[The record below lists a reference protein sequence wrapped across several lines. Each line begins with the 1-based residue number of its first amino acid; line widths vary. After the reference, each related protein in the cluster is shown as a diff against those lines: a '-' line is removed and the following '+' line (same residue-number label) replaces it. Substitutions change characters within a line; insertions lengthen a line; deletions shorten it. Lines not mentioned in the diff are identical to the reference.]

1 MMALRRAM
9 ILALFFL
16 SGMAA
21 LIYQVTWVRQATLV
35 FGVSVYA
42 VSMVLTAFMGG
53 SALGSYGLRRMAD
66 RTPNPLR
73 LYSLLQFGIAF
84 FGLLTPWLL
93 VELMPLY
100 GQVAQSLPA
109 DTALLTPIR
118 LLFSLLIL
126 VPPTFLMGATLPV
139 MARAYAGRAG
149 QVGGDVGRLYAV
161 ETLGA
166 ALGCGLAGLLL
177 LRTLGTHETVWLAVT
192 LNLVAA
198 SGAWWVAKEVG
209 SREWGVGGGEA
220 EGESVERQTR
230 KKADARTATSSA
242 SHSQFTIH
250 NSQFPI
256 PLAYALSGFVAL
268 GYEVV
273 WTRILTVFTLHAVFS
288 FSIMLTT
295 FLLGLTLGGWIGM
308 RWVRRR
314 RPTLLDFAHVQLALG
329 ILGMLVLYLFWLL
342 PERVTLEGIF
352 GSYSVGNLI
361 FFEFLLG
368 LLTFVAP
375 ATLLGLLFPIVV
387 SLYTE
392 ERSANLG
399 ERVGLVNALNTAGAV
414 LGSLVTGFLLIPWLG
429 LQYSTVGLAALNL
442 ALGAA
447 AYGLARGRRAIPVGA
462 LAVFAVLVLLLPP
475 GYYLGFRADAPDNL
489 KFYGEG
495 VETTVAVFEVPEQNF
510 KVSFVNG
517 RIEVPTDP
525 VSMRAFRLLGHLPAL
540 LKPAA
545 QKALMLSFGN
555 GISTGSLDSHRI
567 PHIDAVDLSAEQFA
581 AAELYWQENYN
592 VLRSPHLHTHIEDG
606 RNFLLQTPYIYD
618 IITTDATHP
627 VNTSSW
633 ALFTREFYESVAA
646 RLAPDGVFF
655 QWLPFHNL
663 REEDYKR
670 ILRTFQQVFPNA
682 TLWYTGGSH
691 TLVLATPEPLTVAR
705 LRTAFLAAAT
715 NQIVID
721 DLGPPAVWPSY
732 LAMDAEALRAYA
744 GDGPLTTDNDA
755 FFLPYDEDNLR
766 IMQTMQA
773 AVRR

>member
-1 MMALRRAM
+1 MRRPT

-42 VSMVLTAFMGG
+42 VSMVLAAFMGG
-53 SALGSYGLRRMAD
+53 AALGSFGLRRLAD
-66 RTPNPLR
+66 RTLTPLR
-73 LYSLLQFGIAF
+73 LYSLLQLGIAL

-93 VELMPLY
+93 VALMPLY
-100 GQVAQSLPA
+100 GRAAQSLPA
-109 DTALLTPIR
+109 GSGFLTLLR
-118 LLFSLLIL
+118 LLFSLLVL
-126 VPPTFLMGATLPV
+126 APPTFLMGATLPV

-149 QVGGDVGRLYAV
+149 RVGGDVGRLYAV
-161 ETLGA
+161 ETFGA
-166 ALGCGLAGLLL
+166 ALGCGLAGLVL
-177 LRTLGTHETVWLAVT
+177 LRTLGTRETVGLAVA

-198 SGAWWVAKEVG
+198 GGAWWVARGIG
-209 SREWGVGGGEA
+209 SREWGVEDGG
-220 EGESVERQTR
+220 VEQRIR
-230 KKADARTATSSA
+230 KRVDARMTASSA
-242 SHSQFTIH
+242 PHSQFTI
-250 NSQFPI
+250 
-256 PLAYALSGFVAL
+256 PLAYAISGFVAL

-273 WTRILTVFTLHAVFS
+273 WARILTVFTLHAVFS

-295 FLLGLTLGGWIGM
+295 FLLGLTAGSWVGV
-308 RWVRRR
+308 RWVRRGR
-314 RPTLLDFAHVQLALG
+314 LTLVDFGNLQLALALMG
-329 ILGMLVLYLFWLL
+329 VLTLYVFWLL

-352 GSYSVGNLI
+352 GAYSVGNLVL
-361 FFEFLLG
+361 FEFLLG
-368 LLTFVAP
+368 FLTFFAP
-375 ATLLGLLFPIVV
+375 ATLLGILFPVMV

-392 ERSANLG
+392 ERTDEIG
-399 ERVGLVNALNTAGAV
+399 RRVGLLNALNTAGAV

-429 LQYSTVGLAALNL
+429 LQYSTVGLSAVNL
-442 ALGAA
+442 ALGGA
-447 AYGLARGRRAIPVGA
+447 AYTLAPGRRAVPAGA
-462 LAVFAVLVLLLPP
+462 LAVFVALVLLLPP
-475 GYYLGFRADAPDNL
+475 GYYLGFRADAPESL

-540 LKPAA
+540 LKPDA

-555 GISTGSLDSHRI
+555 GIATGSLDSHGI

-592 VLRSPHLHTHIEDG
+592 VLRSARLHTHVEDG
-606 RNFLLQTPYIYD
+606 RNFLLQTPHIYD

-633 ALFTREFYESVAA
+633 ALFTLEFYESVAA
-646 RLAPDGVFF
+646 RLAPDGVFL

-663 REEDYKR
+663 REQDYKR
-670 ILRTFQQVFPNA
+670 ILRTFQQVFPHA

-691 TLVLATPEPLTVAR
+691 TLVLATPEPLTVDTVR
-705 LRTAFLAAAT
+705 NTFSTAAT
-715 NQIVID
+715 NQILVD
-721 DLGPPAVWPSY
+721 DLGPPATWLSY
-732 LAMDAEALRAYA
+732 LAMDAAALRVYA
-744 GDGPLTTDNDA
+744 EDGPLTTDNDA
-755 FFLPYDEDNLR
+755 FFLPYDDDNLR

-773 AVRR
+773 AVQR

>member
-1 MMALRRAM
+1 MHRATL
-9 ILALFFL
+9 LALFFF

-42 VSMVLTAFMGG
+42 VSMVLAAFMGG
-53 SALGSYGLRRMAD
+53 SALGSFGLRRLAD
-66 RTPNPLR
+66 RTANPLR
-73 LYSLLQFGIAF
+73 LYSLLQLGIAL

-93 VELMPLY
+93 VVLMPLY
-100 GQVAQSLPA
+100 GRIAQTLPA

-149 QVGGDVGRLYAV
+149 RISGDVGQLYAV

-166 ALGCGLAGLLL
+166 ALGCGLAGLIL
-177 LRTLGTHETVWLAVT
+177 LRTLGTRETVWVAVV

-198 SGAWWVAKEVG
+198 GVAWWTARGVG
-209 SREWGVGGGEA
+209 SGEWGMGEPQS
-220 EGESVERQTR
+220 GRQLHNAR
-230 KKADARTATSSA
+230 PARTAARSTQ
-242 SHSQFTIH
+242 HSPLPTPH
-250 NSQFPI
+250 SLLPI
-256 PLAYALSGFVAL
+256 PFAYAVSGFVAL

-295 FLLGLTLGGWIGM
+295 FLLGLTLGGWIGV

-314 RPTLLDFAHVQLALG
+314 RPSLVDFAYLQFALG
-329 ILGMLVLYLFWLL
+329 ILGVLVLYIFWLL

-352 GSYSVGNLI
+352 GAYSVGNLI
-361 FFEFLLG
+361 LFEFLLG
-368 LLTFVAP
+368 LLTCLAP
-375 ATLLGLLFPIVV
+375 ATLLGVLFPVVV
-387 SLYTE
+387 SLYTA
-392 ERSANLG
+392 ERNDEIG
-399 ERVGLVNALNTAGAV
+399 ERVGLLNALNTAGAV
-414 LGSLVTGFLLIPWLG
+414 AGSLVTGFLLIPWLG
-429 LQYSTVGLAALNL
+429 LQYSTVGLSALNL
-442 ALGAA
+442 ALGGAV
-447 AYGLARGRRAIPVGA
+447 YWLAHRKRAVPAGVVA
-462 LAVFAVLVLLLPP
+462 LFVVLVLLLPP
-475 GYYLGFRADAPDNL
+475 GYYLGFRADAPDTL
-489 KFYGEG
+489 RFYGEG

-555 GISTGSLDSHRI
+555 GISTGSLDTHGI
-567 PHIDAVDLSAEQFA
+567 PYIDAVDLSAEQFA
-581 AAELYWQENYN
+581 AAAIYWQENYN
-592 VLRSPHLHTHIEDG
+592 VLRSAHLHTHIEDG
-606 RNFLLQTPYIYD
+606 RNFLLQTPHIYD

-633 ALFTREFYESVAA
+633 ALFTEEFYRAVDA
-646 RLAPDGVFF
+646 RLAPDGVFM

-663 REEDYKR
+663 REEDFKR
-670 ILRTFQQVFPNA
+670 ILRTFQHVFPHA

-691 TLVLATPEPLTVAR
+691 TLVLATREPLTAET
-705 LRTAFLAAAT
+705 LRNAFGPAIT

-721 DLGPPAVWPSY
+721 DLGPPPTWPSY
-732 LAMDAEALRAYA
+732 LALDAATLRTYT
-744 GDGPLTTDNDA
+744 GGGPLTTDNDA
-755 FFLPYDEDNLR
+755 FFLPYDDDNLR
-766 IMQTMQA
+766 IMQTMEA
-773 AVRR
+773 AVRRQPAN